1 MPTLHINF
9 DTCQKFI
16 EGYLSVF
23 VNVEDRDDPLNEGVL
38 IKFRN
43 VEDLFRV
50 QIARIVLINL
60 FESCI

>member
-1 MPTLHINF
+1 MPILYISI
-9 DTCQKFI
+9 DTCQKLI

-50 QIARIVLINL
+50 QITRIILIDL